1 MSKFSDATLYLAP
14 SGYKEGILFPQKP
27 LSTNGEITFT
37 RASSAWRTNIEGQ
50 VEETC
55 YNLLAY
61 SEDFSSGYWLQQNI
75 TLTTNTTIAPDGTLT
90 ADKLIP
96 NTTSAQHQ
104 IFGIVNFLG
113 EGVLSFYAK
122 ADGYNFVS
130 LGTGGGVA
138 GGTIFFNLTNGT
150 ISGSASGLIPSIQ
163 NVGNGWYR
171 CSLYNPTMGTGSN
184 ASYWVVARQSESI
197 SDYAGNGT
205 AGIFIWGAQLV
216 KGSLPRPYLST
227 TTRQN
232 FPRVDYSLGTGTFL
246 LEPQRTNIH
255 LTSTSMYN
263 MVPFGATVPT
273 NTRATTL
280 LDPSAGYNAAL
291 VTGGSGSSGS
301 WGIYNVIPTVVTSGQ
316 VVVVSCYVKAG
327 THDKIMLQH
336 ANVTVTGGA
345 QAYFDLTTG
354 TTPTS
359 GASIQAVGNGWYRCI
374 MQPVTFTAD
383 SNIASYNIG
392 CYVTPSTST
401 NSWSS
406 DFTGKSVYFYGI
418 QVEVGSYATSL
429 ISTTSSAVTRIAD
442 SFSRGNIFT
451 NNLISASGGTWFV
464 DLKNTVASVRDTFAQ
479 SIFIGGNST
488 GVGGDGFAFT
498 FGGTTAN
505 RPLIRKYVGAVESLV
520 GTLTSDN
527 NKVVI
532 KWNGSTADI
541 FVNGTKITSATS
553 FSFTSLQFLG
563 GSGNSAPVFVQQMAL
578 WRTPL
583 TDAQCID
590 LTL

>member
-1 MSKFSDATLYLAP
+1 MSKFSDATFYLAP

-27 LSTNGEITFT
+27 LSTNGEISFT

-50 VEETC
+50 LEETC

-197 SDYAGNGT
+197 SDYVGNGT
-205 AGIFIWGAQLV
+205 SGIFIWGAQLV

-246 LEPQRTNIH
+246 LEPQRTNSIRN
-255 LTSTSMYN
+255 STG
-263 MVPFGATVPT
+263 VGAVVGSPGTIPT
-273 NTRATTL
+273 NWFSTNSGLTRTIVGTGVENGLSYIDLKFNGTATGTSVGVYSDNISLSGSQTWTLSAYVKLVSGVFNSSAIAWDEYNGGSYIGGKTQTISVTSALDRYVLSATTAA
-280 LDPSAGYNAAL
+280 SCTNAYPTL
-291 VTGGSGSSGS
+291 YFYVTSGSS
-301 WGIYNVIPTVVTSGQ
+301 YDFTVRIAQPQMELGAYVTSP
-316 VVVVSCYVKAG
+316 
-327 THDKIMLQH
+327 I
-336 ANVTVTGGA
+336 
-345 QAYFDLTTG
+345 F
-354 TTPTS
+354 
-359 GASIQAVGNGWYRCI
+359 
-374 MQPVTFTAD
+374 
-383 SNIASYNIG
+383 
-392 CYVTPSTST
+392 
-401 NSWSS
+401 
-406 DFTGKSVYFYGI
+406 
-418 QVEVGSYATSL
+418 
-429 ISTTSSAVTRIAD
+429 TTSSAVTRLAD

-464 DLKNTVASVRDTFAQ
+464 ELKNNIVYTRDTGVTAVFIGDTNIGADNSLAIRGAVASR
-479 SIFIGGNST
+479 
-488 GVGGDGFAFT
+488 
-498 FGGTTAN
+498 
-505 RPLIRKYVGAVESLV
+505 LIITKYVASAAT
-520 GTLTSDN
+520 TLYTTTTETV
-527 NKVVI
+527 KLAL
-532 KWNGSTADI
+532 KWNGTSVDI
-541 FVNGTKITSATS
+541 FANGTKVVSAS
-553 FSFTSLQFLG
+553 SFTTTLMEFLAHSTNG
-563 GSGNSAPVFVQQMAL
+563 DVPKYIQQMAL

>member
-1 MSKFSDATLYLAP
+1 MSKFSDATFYLAP

-27 LSTNGEITFT
+27 LSTNGEIAFT

-50 VEETC
+50 LEETC

-104 IFGIVNFLG
+104 LFGIVNFLG

-197 SDYAGNGT
+197 SDYVGNGT
-205 AGIFIWGAQLV
+205 SGIFIWGAQLV

-246 LEPQRTNIH
+246 LEPQRTNVVRNSTIVGAAVGNPGT
-255 LTSTSMYN
+255 LPTNWAVFNTFSVNVSVSAIGMENGVNYIDLNFNGTASASDVIRLVFEQSTQIPASNGQTWSFSLYSKIIAQSAPPSSYQLRMTERNSSSVYVTSSSSAFIPTSTLTRFTQTYTL
-263 MVPFGATVPT
+263 VGGATVSYVVPE
-273 NTRATTL
+273 L
-280 LDPSAGYNAAL
+280 E
-291 VTGGSGSSGS
+291 
-301 WGIYNVIPTVVTSGQ
+301 IP
-316 VVVVSCYVKAG
+316 VVSGVSYNFTIRIAQPQ
-327 THDKIMLQH
+327 MEL
-336 ANVTVTGGA
+336 GA
-345 QAYFDLTTG
+345 YT
-354 TTPTS
+354 TTP
-359 GASIQAVGNGWYRCI
+359 I
-374 MQPVTFTAD
+374 FT
-383 SNIASYNIG
+383 
-392 CYVTPSTST
+392 
-401 NSWSS
+401 
-406 DFTGKSVYFYGI
+406 
-418 QVEVGSYATSL
+418 
-429 ISTTSSAVTRIAD
+429 TTSAVTRIAD
-442 SFSRGNIFT
+442 SFSRGNIYT
-451 NNLISASGGTWFV
+451 NNLVSASGGTWFV
-464 DLKNTVASVRDTFAQ
+464 SLVNNVAYTRDNASRFGIGDTTALTTNSFYFISDL
-479 SIFIGGNST
+479 T
-488 GVGGDGFAFT
+488 GRLLLFKSVGGTATRIYD
-498 FGGTTAN
+498 TTTTTTKIA
-505 RPLIRKYVGAVESLV
+505 
-520 GTLTSDN
+520 
-527 NKVVI
+527 I

-541 FVNGTKITSATS
+541 FANGTKVVSATA
-553 FSFTSLQFLG
+553 FTATALQELI
-563 GSGNSAPVFVQQMAL
+563 GSVGVPLFIQQMAL
-578 WRTPL
+578 WNTPL
-583 TDAQCID
+583 TDAQCTD